1 MQSLPDYRRTAA
13 RRPWDQLPAVLQ
25 SRLRFHL
32 GGSITSVRPAGGGFT
47 PGFAAVLGND
57 TGGRV
62 FAKAAPASDAR
73 TYPSYVRESQVV
85 PLMPAGMP
93 MPALHAAECLAAE
106 GTDWQLLVYE
116 AVDGHM
122 PGQPW
127 TGADLLAVE
136 ESCSTAARLLADFP
150 RSAAGRPVAEDMALI
165 PSRFASVAD
174 GGPAPWFLPTLSA
187 AEARTFST
195 LLELCPE
202 ALAGDAVLH
211 GDLRPDNVLI
221 SSGRALFCDW
231 NFLGTG
237 APWLDWVGVL
247 PYLRGDGFDVD
258 AELRRSALTRDVPAS
273 YIDAWLASLLNCMV
287 DSGCKPEVASSPH
300 LRSHGRYT
308 ARLIYAWL
316 AARLQRNGL
325 A

>member
-1 MQSLPDYRRTAA
+1 MQSIPDYRRTAA
-13 RRPWDQLPAVLQ
+13 RRSWDGLPAVLQ
-25 SRLRFHL
+25 SRFRTYL
-32 GGSITSVRPAGGGFT
+32 GGSITSVQPAGGGFT
-47 PGFAAVLGND
+47 AGFAAVLGND
-57 TGGRV
+57 AGARV
-62 FAKAAPASDAR
+62 FVKAVPASDAV

-93 MPALHAAECLAAE
+93 MPALLAADCVAAE

-127 TGADLLAVE
+127 TSADLLAVE
-136 ESCSTAARLLADFP
+136 DSCNTAAGLLADFP
-150 RSAAGRPVAEDMALI
+150 RSAAGRPVAEDMAGI
-165 PSRFASVAD
+165 PSTFEPVAE

-187 AEARTFST
+187 AQARMFSE
-195 LLELCPE
+195 LLELCPV

-211 GDLRPDNVLI
+211 GDLRPDNILV

-247 PYLRGDGFDVD
+247 PYVRGDGFDVD
-258 AELRRSALTRDVPAS
+258 AELRRSALTRDVPADH
-273 YIDAWLASLLNCMV
+273 IDAWLASLLNCMI

-300 LRSHGRYT
+300 LRSHGRHT

-316 AARLQRNGL
+316 VARRGL
-325 A
+325 AG